1 MTKKHKLFVP
11 NHVAEA
17 AEKVIQPESEI
28 PTPIK
33 TAFGKSSEN
42 KNEDDPSKMES
53 SAIDRLPQP
62 TGYRVLIIPYYP
74 SEKTKGGLYV
84 PDQVR
89 DREAFATVA
98 AYVVRLGPDA
108 YKDSQKFPNGPWCN
122 EKDWVLIGR
131 YAGNRFKVDG
141 LEVRLINDDNII
153 ATILDPADISYV

>member
-1 MTKKHKLFVP
+1 MTNKLFVP
-11 NHVAEA
+11 DHVAKA
-17 AEKVIQPESEI
+17 AQKAIKENPQMPK
-28 PTPIK
+28 PIEN
-33 TAFGKSSEN
+33 AFGKGAG
-42 KNEDDPSKMES
+42 KTNEDDPSQMDS
-53 SAIDRLPQP
+53 SALERLPQP

-98 AYVVRLGPDA
+98 AYVVKLGPDA

-131 YAGNRFKVDG
+131 YAGNRFKVEG
-141 LEVRLINDDNII
+141 LEVRIINDDNII
-153 ATILDPADISYV
+153 ATILDPKDISYV